1 MINNSKVRNVQVN
14 YPIIEGLLNPE
25 TLGKIR
31 LKNLYPQWNGES
43 VSTIKEKHE
52 LNPYTVR
59 IGTPK
64 TDENLRDDKIYFISH
79 YLSYNPI
86 TQDLENR
93 DIISRRVMDKL
104 YVGQTT
110 LEGNYKDCKVF
121 IDGSMVLGD
130 IYLTKSD
137 KLKDTSLTRLVLNL
151 MNKVD
156 QLTKEVAKLKV
167 KPKPNPIYTKD
178 SILDE

>member
-1 MINNSKVRNVQVN
+1 MINNSKVRNVQVS
-14 YPIIEGLLNPE
+14 YPIIEGLTNPE

-43 VSTIKEKHE
+43 VNIIKDKHE
-52 LNPYTVR
+52 KNPYAVR

-64 TDENLRDDKIYFISH
+64 TDANMRDDRIYFISH

-93 DIISRRVMDKL
+93 DIISRRIMDKL

-110 LEGNYKDCKVF
+110 LEANYKDCKVF
-121 IDGSMVLGD
+121 IDGSMALSD
-130 IYLTKSD
+130 IYLTKSE
-137 KLKDTSLTRLVLNL
+137 KLEQTSLTRLVLNL
-151 MNKVD
+151 MDKVD
-156 QLTKEVAKLKV
+156 QLSKEVSKLKV
-167 KPKPNPIYTKD
+167 KPKQNPIYTKD

>member
-43 VSTIKEKHE
+43 VNIIKDKHKK
-52 LNPYTVR
+52 NPYTVR

-64 TDENLRDDKIYFISH
+64 TDSDFRDDRIYFISH

-93 DIISRRVMDKL
+93 DIISRRIMDKL

-110 LEGNYKDCKVF
+110 LEGNYPQCKAFVN
-121 IDGSMVLGD
+121 GSMVLSD
-130 IYLTKSD
+130 IYLTKSE
-137 KLKDTSLTRLVLNL
+137 KLKDTSLTRVVLNL
-151 MNKVD
+151 MDRVD

-167 KPKPNPIYTKD
+167 KPKQNTIYTKD